1 MRYSLQRLALV
12 VLIGAIARPVAA
24 QNTLTLEGSVR
35 YDNAPVNNAQV
46 SVLNIET
53 QESAR
58 AATRPTGEFR
68 VLGLFPGRYTVT
80 VRAVGYKPA
89 SDTVQL
95 IIGQRARLEFNM
107 QRGATELEGQMVTGF
122 MARSSCEEGLAG
134 RGAGVQ
140 DPRPLGVVRSG

>member
-1 MRYSLQRLALV
+1 MECGRVARRDLLCRHTRRSSTPIRPGGVGMRYSLQRLALV

-68 VLGLFPGRYTVT
+68 VVGLFSGRYT
-80 VRAVGYKPA
+80 
-89 SDTVQL
+89 
-95 IIGQRARLEFNM
+95 
-107 QRGATELEGQMVTGF
+107 
-122 MARSSCEEGLAG
+122 
-134 RGAGVQ
+134 
-140 DPRPLGVVRSG
+140 